1 MAAVTIAV
9 EITREAMRFGVDVG
23 DVVFEDHDVLIG
35 DFLIRAQATEFRTTI
50 LTMNRSE
57 DKHCY
62 RNGYESKHGKRFLH
76 KTSSEIVAGCKLGAT
91 TNWEEQRLGGVW
103 IWVGR

>member
-1 MAAVTIAV
+1 
-9 EITREAMRFGVDVG
+9 
-23 DVVFEDHDVLIG
+23 
-35 DFLIRAQATEFRTTI
+35 
-50 LTMNRSE
+50 MNRSE